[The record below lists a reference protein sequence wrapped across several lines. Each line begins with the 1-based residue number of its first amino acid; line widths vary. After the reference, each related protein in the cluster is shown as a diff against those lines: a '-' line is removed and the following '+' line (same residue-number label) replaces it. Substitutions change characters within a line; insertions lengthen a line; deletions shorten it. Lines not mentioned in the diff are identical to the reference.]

1 MLPIHVNIEGWNLT
15 MFLRA
20 EFMDSTSETVN
31 VAGFFLSKITWQQ
44 KIIIQLFLSFHYS

>member
-15 MFLRA
+15 MFLNRA

-31 VAGFFLSKITWQQ
+31 VAGVFKV
-44 KIIIQLFLSFHYS
+44 K